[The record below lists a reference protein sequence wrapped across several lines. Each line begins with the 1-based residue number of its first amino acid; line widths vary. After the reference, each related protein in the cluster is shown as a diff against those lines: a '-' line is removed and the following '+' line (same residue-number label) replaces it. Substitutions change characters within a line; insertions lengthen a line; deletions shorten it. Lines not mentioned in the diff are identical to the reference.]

1 MGDLMNEFSE
11 MMNDRISIYDEAGKL
26 VAENELALVDGGKSI
41 ITDRGNFIVDI
52 GYLVKR
58 KLPNGLIE
66 NYRVIQP
73 NYYSGSTGMFKA
85 HYQMKVTNV
94 KAPVSTNNRVVNNIT
109 VSDNARLCLDMRYKL
124 MPYIYSNAA
133 AVSMNGTS
141 IMRPFIMDFAN
152 DELALK
158 QKDEYM
164 FGKSLL
170 VAPVFEQIGRASCR
184 ERVSSPV

>member
-109 VSDNARLCLDMRYKL
+109 VSDNARFYKDSVDSSINTYNSYTL
-124 MPYIYSNAA
+124 NQYEKALE
-133 AVSMNGTS
+133 AVKNEIGC
-141 IMRPFIMDFAN
+141 
-152 DELALK
+152 LALHPSE
-158 QKDEYM
+158 KDSIKNGLERIESEPYR
-164 FGKSLL
+164 
-170 VAPVFEQIGRASCR
+170 VCR
-184 ERVSSPV
+184 RLFYLS